1 MAKREWTDD
10 IDDLLSGMIY
20 AISLYGKTNARILAD
35 AKEESR
41 HDVEEAIATKG
52 GNEVE
57 VE

>member
-1 MAKREWTDD
+1 MSD
-10 IDDLLSGMIY
+10 IDDLLLRDLVIWENECEDIAGMI
-20 AISLYGKTNARILAD
+20 AD